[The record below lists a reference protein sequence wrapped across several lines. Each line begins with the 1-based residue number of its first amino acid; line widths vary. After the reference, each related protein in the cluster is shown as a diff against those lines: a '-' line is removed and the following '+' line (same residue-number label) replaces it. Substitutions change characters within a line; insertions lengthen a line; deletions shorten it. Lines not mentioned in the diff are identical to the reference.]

1 MTCFSRQDTNKEL
14 FTRKIKKGYN
24 DPNKQRRNYNL
35 LLDVKN
41 GTLFCKNR
49 NYTLYELCMGT
60 KNSALGQHPDY
71 SGDDQKCVLKTGEEV
86 ALNIGGGAA

>member
-1 MTCFSRQDTNKEL
+1 MTCFSRRDANKEL

-24 DPNKQRRNYNL
+24 PNKQRRNYNL

-49 NYTLYELCMGT
+49 NYTLYELCMSS
-60 KNSALGQHPDY
+60 KNFALGQHADY
-71 SGDDQKCVLKTGEEV
+71 SGDDQKCVLKTDEEV
-86 ALNIGGGAA
+86 ELNIGRQLQ